1 MSAPNPPIRPA
12 GVVRLDD
19 RHGPCGHEPGCPAPG
34 RATLPDAVPHA
45 MSDTASPAAVETLI
59 EPPFRVL
66 VAEDNDALREVVL
79 AVLERFAGVLEL
91 LEACH
96 GGEAVQIIRGE
107 RVDVAVLD
115 FRMPQNTGL
124 EAFAEL
130 RAVNPA
136 APGILISAEADEG
149 MRRDAAALTVHR
161 VLSKPLARRDLVSA
175 IDSALRTA
183 YHAALPAAA

>member
-1 MSAPNPPIRPA
+1 MSAPTPPPRQA
-12 GVVRLDD
+12 GAVRLDELPEPGRVRLDD
-19 RHGPCGHEPGCPAPG
+19 LPG
-34 RATLPDAVPHA
+34 
-45 MSDTASPAAVETLI
+45 SSPAGAEPAGRDMLI

-96 GGEAVQIIRGE
+96 GGEAVRIIRGE

-124 EAFAEL
+124 EAYAEL
-130 RAVNPA
+130 RAINPA
-136 APGILISAEADEG
+136 APGILISAETDEA

-161 VLSKPLARRDLVSA
+161 VLAKPVARRDLLA
-175 IDSALRTA
+175 ALDSALRTA
-183 YHAALPAAA
+183 YRAALPAAA

>member
-1 MSAPNPPIRPA
+1 MSAASPPPSEPTGFVRVGDLPVGPRELPVGPGENAAHRPA
-12 GVVRLDD
+12 A
-19 RHGPCGHEPGCPAPG
+19 EP
-34 RATLPDAVPHA
+34 
-45 MSDTASPAAVETLI
+45 LI

-79 AVLERFAGVLEL
+79 AVLERFGAALEL
-91 LEACH
+91 LEASH
-96 GGEAVQIIRGE
+96 GGEAVRIIRGE

-130 RAVNPA
+130 RAINPA
-136 APGILISAEADEG
+136 APGILISAEADEA

-161 VLSKPLARRDLVSA
+161 VLSKPLARRDLLA
-175 IDSALRTA
+175 ALDSALRTA
-183 YHAALPAAA
+183 YRAALPAAA